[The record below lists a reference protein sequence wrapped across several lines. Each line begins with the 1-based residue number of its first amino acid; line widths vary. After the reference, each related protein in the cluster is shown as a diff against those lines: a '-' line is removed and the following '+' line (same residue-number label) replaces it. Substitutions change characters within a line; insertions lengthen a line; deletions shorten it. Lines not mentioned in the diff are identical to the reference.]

1 MSWRVA
7 ATQDLSSPVARGEV
21 LAGPEH
27 DFCVKIDVRGL
38 EPSATYYFGFESGG
52 EMSPVGRT
60 RTLPEGR
67 TDGVRLGVVS
77 CASFGTGFFNAYAHL
92 AERDVDLVVHLGD
105 YIYEDGHEPRVAG
118 RAHHPLSRLVSLR
131 DYRTRHAQY
140 RGDPDLQRLH
150 QQHPVVAVWDDH
162 DIAGNAWSGG
172 AAQHDPAKDGSWSE
186 RRAAAVQAYLEW
198 VPVRSPD
205 PDHPDRIYRSF
216 GLGDLAQL
224 VMLDTRLAGRERPA
238 RAGERAV
245 ATLDEGGRSLL
256 GQEQRAWLQDQLR
269 ASSGKW
275 SLLGN
280 QVMMAPLRAL
290 QMPPVLRR
298 IVPGL
303 VAGGAGVNS
312 DQWDGYPAERRA
324 LFEYLQGQRMADTI
338 VLSGDLHSSWAA
350 ELAAQPDEAGTGTD
364 TGAAVGV
371 ELVTPSVSAPSF
383 AGAVAPPIP
392 FGKALL
398 RRLIVRQNPH
408 IRFFDLER
416 HGYVVLD
423 LTEDRA
429 QAEWWHV
436 ATVAERRRGESLAA
450 SWQVRRGTSR
460 LLEAGTPLTPRTHV
474 PAPAPSPSW

>member
-1 MSWRVA
+1 M
-7 ATQDLSSPVARGEV
+7 ARGEA

-27 DFCVKIDVRGL
+27 DFCVTVDVRGL
-38 EPSATYYFGFESGG
+38 EPSTTYYFAFGSRNET
-52 EMSPVGRT
+52 SPVGRT
-60 RTLPEGR
+60 RTLPQGR
-67 TDGVRLGVVS
+67 IDGVRLGVVS
-77 CASFGTGFFNAYAHL
+77 CASFATGFFNAYAHL

-105 YIYEDGHEPRVAG
+105 YVYEDGHEPALPSRV
-118 RAHHPLSRLVSLR
+118 HEPLSRLVSLS

-140 RGDPDLQRLH
+140 RRDPDLQRLH
-150 QQHPVVAVWDDH
+150 QQHPVITVWDDH

-172 AAQHDPAKDGSWSE
+172 AAQHDPLKDGSWSD

-198 VPVRSPD
+198 VPLRSPD
-205 PDHPDRIYRSF
+205 AARPDRIYRTF
-216 GLGDLAQL
+216 DLGDLAQL

-238 RAGERAV
+238 KAGERAV

-256 GQEQRAWLQDQLR
+256 GEEQRAWLQYQLR
-269 ASSGKW
+269 ASSDKW

-298 IVPGL
+298 MLRGL
-303 VAGGAGVNS
+303 VAGGAGVNG

-324 LFEYLQGQRMADTI
+324 LFDYLQGQELGDTI

-350 ELAAQPDEAGTGTD
+350 ELMAEPNGTGA
-364 TGAAVGV
+364 GAGAVGV
-371 ELVTPSVSAPSF
+371 EFVTPSVSAPPF
-383 AGAVAPPIP
+383 ASEVAPPIP
-392 FGKALL
+392 FGHALL

-408 IRFFDLER
+408 IRFFDLEH

-423 LTEDRA
+423 LTEQRA

-436 ATVAERRRGESLAA
+436 ATVTERRRGESLAA
-450 SWQVRRGTSR
+450 SWQVPRG
-460 LLEAGTPLTPRTHV
+460 EAQLVEATTPLPPRRSV
-474 PAPAPSPSW
+474 PAPAPSPG

>member
-1 MSWRVA
+1 M
-7 ATQDLSSPVARGEV
+7 ARGEV

-27 DFCVKIDVRGL
+27 DFCVKVDVRGL
-38 EPSATYYFGFESGG
+38 EPSATYYFAFESGN
-52 EMSPVGRT
+52 ESSPVGRT
-60 RTLPEGR
+60 RTLPDGHI
-67 TDGVRLGVVS
+67 DGVRLGVAS

-118 RAHHPLSRLVSLR
+118 RAHEPLSRLVSLC

-140 RGDPDLQRLH
+140 RRDPDLQRLH

-172 AAQHDPAKDGSWSE
+172 AAQHDPVRDGSWSE

-205 PDHPDRIYRSF
+205 PDHPERIYRTL
-216 GLGDLAQL
+216 GLGDLAHL
-224 VMLDTRLAGRERPA
+224 VMLDTRLAGREQPA
-238 RAGERAV
+238 REGERAV

-256 GQEQRAWLQDQLR
+256 GEEQRAWLQDQLR
-269 ASSGKW
+269 ASAGRW

-290 QMPPVLRR
+290 QVPPVLRR
-298 IVPGL
+298 ILRGL

-312 DQWDGYPAERRA
+312 DQWDGYPAERRV
-324 LFEYLQGQRMADTI
+324 LFDFLQGQALADTV

-350 ELAAQPDEAGTGTD
+350 ELMAEPSGTGTAA
-364 TGAAVGV
+364 GAVGV
-371 ELVTPSVSAPSF
+371 EFVTPSVTAPSF
-383 AGAVAPPIP
+383 AGGVAPPIP
-392 FGKALL
+392 FGHALL
-398 RRLIVRQNPH
+398 RRLVVRQNPH
-408 IRFFDLER
+408 VRFFDLER

-423 LTEDRA
+423 LTEERA

-436 ATVAERRRGESLAA
+436 ATVFERRRAESLAA
-450 SWQVRRGTSR
+450 SWQVRRGTSK
-460 LLEAGTPLTPRTHV
+460 LFPAKAPLTPRTGA
-474 PAPAPSPSW
+474 PAPAPLRR